1 MATGFS
7 TNCPSSM
14 RLDILYDCSMIDVT
28 GFATEGVIVNRND
41 IDYPSFTSVASG
53 SPDVDNF
60 PMKSGTKGY
69 KIQQPNVDPFN
80 GSQIEMNA
88 GTYYNT
94 FNKTIQFVMLGGT
107 DGNADYIANSL
118 ANGEFVIILR
128 KKRVSTPGVPS
139 EYEYPI
145 FGLDCG
151 LKVTEMVKEYYSDDA
166 HGAWVVTMVEEGAP
180 VAARKLF
187 STTAGGQETI
197 LESLLEEA
205 E

>member
-1 MATGFS
+1 MPTGFS
-7 TNCPSSM
+7 TNCLSVINH
-14 RLDILYDCSMIDVT
+14 DILYDCSTLDVK

-60 PMKSGTKGY
+60 PMKTGTKGY

-80 GSQIEMNA
+80 GSQVEMNA

-94 FNKTIQFVMLGGT
+94 FDKTIQFVMMA
-107 DGNADYIANSL
+107 DSWSDFNAQGL
-118 ANGEFVIILR
+118 ANGEYVIILR
-128 KKRVSTPGVPS
+128 KKRIATNAAPAA
-139 EYEYPI
+139 YDYLI

-151 LKVTEMVKEYYSDDA
+151 LKVTEMVKDYYSDDA
-166 HGAWVVTMVEEGAP
+166 HGAWVVTMVEEGPP
-180 VAARKLF
+180 VPVRKLF
-187 STTAGGQETI
+187 STTPGGQETI

>member
-7 TNCPSSM
+7 TNCPSVINH
-14 RLDILYDCSMIDVT
+14 DILYDCSTLDVK
-28 GFATEGVIVNRND
+28 GFATEGVIVKRND
-41 IDYPSFTSVASG
+41 IDFPSFTSVAETSQ
-53 SPDVDNF
+53 DVNNF

-94 FNKTIQFVMLGGT
+94 FNKTIQFVMMA
-107 DGNADYIANSL
+107 DSWSDYNAQGL
-118 ANGEFVIILR
+118 ANGEYVIILR
-128 KKRVSTPGVPS
+128 KKRIATNAAPAV
-139 EYEYPI
+139 YDYLI

-151 LKVTEMVKEYYSDDA
+151 LKVTEMVKDYYSDDA

-180 VAARKLF
+180 VPVRKLF
-187 STTAGGQETI
+187 STTPGGQETI